1 MAPMVHRLEIDY
13 WGQIDFTFMDI
24 DDEDVQPYRTE
35 LSFQYQPQLIL
46 LDGEGNIV
54 DSIVGPR
61 PEEELRAALDSL
73 LDS

>member
-13 WGQIDFTFMDI
+13 WGQIDFTFMDN
-24 DDEDVQPYRTE
+24 RTE